1 MKISEYAYAVVKD
14 RPAFH
19 ISLICDVSPFCD
31 CHAENDI
38 PIIPD
43 VGMLASFDPVALDQA
58 CVDLCNKMPVCEG
71 SRLDRHRKKLWDT
84 DPNHEYFHLNHPDAE
99 WEAGLIHAEEIGLG
113 TRQYELIRMV

>member
-1 MKISEYAYAVVKD
+1 MCRLRPAVVKD
-14 RPAFH
+14 RPSFH

-31 CHAENDI
+31 CHAENDV

-71 SRLDRHRKKLWDT
+71 SRLDQHFQYFGAE
-84 DPNHEYFHLNHPDAE
+84 DPNHEYFHMNHPDAE
-99 WEAGLIHAEEIGLG
+99 WESGLIHAEEIGLG
-113 TRQYELIRMV
+113 TRQYELIRI